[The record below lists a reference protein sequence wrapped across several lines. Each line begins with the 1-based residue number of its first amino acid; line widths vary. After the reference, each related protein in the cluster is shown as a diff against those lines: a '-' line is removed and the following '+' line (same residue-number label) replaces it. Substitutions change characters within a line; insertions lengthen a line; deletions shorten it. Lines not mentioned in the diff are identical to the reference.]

1 MKNIVTK
8 LILVCFA
15 ALFFAGCDDAENNA
29 ITKNMAYI
37 KDAYNKKTS
46 ELYLEGNIVEHASMP
61 VNLTHRDD
69 TRDIE
74 ITVSAAAKAL
84 AAYNKK
90 YNKDYQLYPTNLWGF
105 ESDRV
110 VVKKGSTGVS
120 VDIIIQP
127 QPEELVA
134 SGNIYVI
141 PVTIT
146 NADGIGVLNGS
157 ETFIY
162 ILKRTPR
169 ATVAGFLKTDEA
181 KVIQLPLEH
190 PGGRIAYTELTFEFL
205 IKIEE
210 WSVGHN
216 YALLCNN
223 GGEDNGGQIYSR
235 IENGGFATGL
245 AGGNFEWNI
254 GDGEAIGAV
263 PINGKIELHKWYH
276 VAMTFGKG
284 QIQLYIDGYLRSKL
298 DVARKEIVCTTG
310 GYTWVGAGT
319 NNGYSSNRVRSVT
332 MTSELR
338 LWNVLRTQEQIREN
352 MYNINPQTPGLLG
365 YWKMNDGAGNTVK
378 DYAGNADGYTVK
390 WRYETS
396 TDPMTP
402 SGDLAWYENQT
413 LTVGQ

>member
-8 LILVCFA
+8 LIPVCFA
-15 ALFFAGCDDAENNA
+15 ALLFTGCDDAENNA
-29 ITKNMAYI
+29 ITENMAYI
-37 KDAYNKKTS
+37 KDAYNKKTT
-46 ELYLEGNIVEHASMP
+46 EVYFEGDMVGRVSIP

-74 ITVSAAAKAL
+74 VTVNVATEAL

-90 YNKDYQLYPTNLWGF
+90 YNKDYQLYPVDLWRF

-110 VVKKGSTGVS
+110 IVKKGSVGTS
-120 VDIIIQP
+120 VGITVQP
-127 QPEELVA
+127 LPDELVA

-141 PVTIT
+141 PVTIA

-157 ETFIY
+157 ETLIY

-169 ATVAGFLKTDEA
+169 ATVAGFLKKDEA
-181 KVIQLPLEH
+181 KVIQLPLKH
-190 PGGRIAYTELTFEFL
+190 PGDRMAYAELTFEFL

-210 WSVGHN
+210 WTIGHN
-216 YALLCNN
+216 YALLYSNGSEEN
-223 GGEDNGGQIYSR
+223 GGHIYSR

-245 AGGNFEWNI
+245 AGANIEWSI
-254 GDGEAIGAV
+254 GGGESISAV
-263 PINGKIELHKWYH
+263 PINGKIELKKWYH

-284 QIQLYIDGYLRSKL
+284 QIQIYIDGYLRSKM

-319 NNGYSSNRVRSVT
+319 NNGYSANRARSVT

-352 MYNINPQTPGLLG
+352 MYNVNPKTPGLLG

-390 WRYETS
+390 WS
-396 TDPMTP
+396 DPVTP
-402 SGDLAWYENQT
+402 SGDLAWYPDQV